1 MSVKRSKLT
10 ADKARERV
18 SLLEESISLREQKLE
33 HLRAKLSR
41 SADPEEK
48 LLRAEERLTKRL
60 DVEREQLAKLKRL
73 LSRQAQSS
81 IHDSAEYYS
90 NEELDDLHR
99 SFEEVRQDLS
109 QVKMRLE
116 NTELPRDLPTRIS
129 SFEERLSRREEADS
143 GVFTQLMSLQA
154 ALDQERETIR
164 KMSRRVREQEQ
175 SLEALREAVEDSV
188 VATVDLAERLDEM
201 DESLGDHPHA
211 DEVDDL
217 EEATDT
223 SQPSDTVMDM
233 ISTLQDR
240 YEELARRL
248 PADSHSDS
256 QLDLVMEA
264 IHEIDARLEELE
276 LLLESQHPDEPA
288 PTTVTAVAP
297 AADASQLLPLHD
309 PAPVLAADH
318 QRSSAEIPPQ
328 TPIAVEFAADES
340 AWQPARFAP
349 AGKRGLVVAKFAKG
363 LRGSLA

>member
-33 HLRAKLSR
+33 HLRAKLAR
-41 SADPEEK
+41 SAEPEEK
-48 LLRAEERLTKRL
+48 LLRAEERLSKRL

-73 LSRQAQSS
+73 LSRQAQTS

-129 SFEERLSRREEADS
+129 SFEERLSRREEADT

-201 DESLGDHPHA
+201 DESLGEHPHS
-211 DEVDDL
+211 DEVDEMEDL
-217 EEATDT
+217 SET
-223 SQPSDTVMDM
+223 SDPSGSVMAQL
-233 ISTLQDR
+233 SALQAR
-240 YEELARRL
+240 YEELAQRA
-248 PADSHSDS
+248 PGPIHSDS

-276 LLLESQHPDEPA
+276 LLMESAASTVPVQAEAQPEPS
-288 PTTVTAVAP
+288 PSLVPSVPVVA
-297 AADASQLLPLHD
+297 
-309 PAPVLAADH
+309 
-318 QRSSAEIPPQ
+318 SSRVVNESSPSEIPAL
-328 TPIAVEFAADES
+328 TSIEIAPDKS
-340 AWQPARFAP
+340 TWQPAKFAP
-349 AGKRGLVVAKFAKG
+349 GGKRGLVVATFSKG
-363 LRGSLA
+363 LRRSLS